1 MALESLTSDTIFL
14 ICHEKLVVHFHFQ
27 FEDNL
32 ELQMYIKQRMV
43 SPNHTFLI
51 AAITELED
59 SNLYCCSL
67 VTFGNRLNR
76 YNNGETGN

>member
-1 MALESLTSDTIFL
+1 MSLECLTFDTIFL
-14 ICHEKLVVHFHFQ
+14 ICPERLVDHFHFQ

-32 ELQMYIKQRMV
+32 ELQIYIKQRMV

-67 VTFGNRLNR
+67 VTFDNRLNL